1 MRLRFNKDQSKLI
14 RLLQMGYPDSE
25 IARRTGLRADEV
37 DQAFSSICSQFK
49 VADRLELV
57 LLVWSGGYGS
67 QPMAR
72 AVADTHNSAQAR
84 RRKVG

>member
-1 MRLRFNKDQSKLI
+1 MPLRFSKDQLKLI

-25 IARRTGLRADEV
+25 IARKTGLHPDEV
-37 DQAFSSICSQFK
+37 DQAFSNICSQFK
-49 VADRLELV
+49 VTDRLELV
-57 LLVWSGGYGS
+57 LLIWSGGYTS

-72 AVADTHNSAQAR
+72 AETHNSAQTR